1 MSKFLFFLNSFY
13 LGMGVFFSIYVAPTL
28 FKVLEK
34 AEAGKVVEKVFP
46 VYFGISFLVMLFSL
60 VVGWKVSKIFF
71 TVSSVNFLLHGVHLF
86 YVLPKAKSLKVID
99 YSEFMKWHGVSMGL
113 NLLGLLL
120 VLVMIILLTRKM

>member
-46 VYFGISFLVMLFSL
+46 VYFGIGFLVMLFSL
-60 VVGWKVSKIFF
+60 AVGWKVSKIFF
-71 TVSSVNFLLHGVHLF
+71 TVSLVNFLLHGVHLF